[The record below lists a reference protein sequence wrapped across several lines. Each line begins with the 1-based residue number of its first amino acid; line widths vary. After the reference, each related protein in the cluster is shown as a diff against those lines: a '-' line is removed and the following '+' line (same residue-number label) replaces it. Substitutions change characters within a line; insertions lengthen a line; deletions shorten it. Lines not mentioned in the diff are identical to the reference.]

1 MNSKKLFAILLL
13 LVMITCLFSGCDYS
27 AGSFEKKPDPIAT
40 VVPTK
45 APPTVSTFVE
55 INSKKIIGEITQYI
69 VYDPET
75 MVMYS
80 VLYQDDSWSGGGRG
94 IGISQ
99 SPMYNPDGTLRIYNP
114 NAE

>member
-1 MNSKKLFAILLL
+1 MNSKKLFAVLIL
-13 LVMITCLFSGCDYS
+13 LVMITCLLSGCDYT
-27 AGSFEKKPDPIAT
+27 AGSFEKKPAPIAT

-69 VYDPET
+69 MYDPET

-80 VLYQDDSWSGGGRG
+80 ILYRYDNWSGIG